1 MTEREREHIGPVTSH
16 CPVMSS
22 PIPLPEA
29 ARLLGLTVEALRK
42 RCQRRQIEAFRDN
55 TGRWMVNLD
64 PSTLS
69 TPAAENGVENASPMT
84 QDKLVGALLDLLECE
99 RTERGRLLDLIE
111 GLAHRM
117 EEAGRAMAM
126 LDRLTIERDQA
137 VNQLTELKSM
147 VSQLVS
153 KLDSTSAGEIRREI
167 VDLKTSTGRM
177 LLDVQR
183 TLREGMKGE

>member
-1 MTEREREHIGPVTSH
+1 
-16 CPVMSS
+16 MSS
-22 PIPLPEA
+22 PTPLPEA

-69 TPAAENGVENASPMT
+69 TPAVENDAENSQLMT
-84 QDKLVGALLDLLECE
+84 HDRMVGALLDLLERE

-117 EEAGRAMAM
+117 EEAGRAMAA
-126 LDRLTIERDQA
+126 LDRVTGERDQA
-137 VNQLTELKSM
+137 VSQLTELKSM
-147 VSQLVS
+147 VGQLVS
-153 KLDSTSAGEIRREI
+153 KLDTTSAGEIRREI
-167 VDLKTSTGRM
+167 ADLKTSTGRV

-183 TLREGMKGE
+183 TIRAGMKDE

>member
-1 MTEREREHIGPVTSH
+1 
-16 CPVMSS
+16 MSS
-22 PIPLPEA
+22 PIPLSEA
-29 ARLLGLTVEALRK
+29 AKLLGLTVEALRK
-42 RCQRRQIEAFRDN
+42 RCQRRQVEAFRDN

-69 TPAAENGVENASPMT
+69 TSVAGDGPENGQAMT
-84 QDKLVGALLDLLECE
+84 QDRMVGVLLDLLEHE
-99 RTERGRLLDLIE
+99 RMERGRLLDLIE

-126 LDRLTIERDQA
+126 FDRVTVERDQA
-137 VNQLTELKSM
+137 VSQLAELKSM
-147 VSQLVS
+147 VGQLVN
-153 KLDSTSAGEIRREI
+153 KLDTTSAGEIRHEI
-167 VDLKTSTGRM
+167 ADLKTSTGRM